1 MAHAQTAHD
10 AGKYYIPHGSK
21 WPAVGAAALF
31 ITMLGTAAVLNG
43 VGVGPWIAYLGLA
56 AVAGLVLLGMRR

>member
-21 WPAVGAAALF
+21 WPIVGAVSLFVMMLGAAALLT
-31 ITMLGTAAVLNG
+31 ITAL
-43 VGVGPWIAYLGLA
+43 LA
-56 AVAGLVLLGMRR
+56 AACSAWTSRSAWG

>member
-21 WPAVGAAALF
+21 WPIVSNAYFPLLKMLLPGHSANDSPRLAALPAAAF
-31 ITMLGTAAVLNG
+31 SASRTKQESHTD
-43 VGVGPWIAYLGLA
+43 
-56 AVAGLVLLGMRR
+56 